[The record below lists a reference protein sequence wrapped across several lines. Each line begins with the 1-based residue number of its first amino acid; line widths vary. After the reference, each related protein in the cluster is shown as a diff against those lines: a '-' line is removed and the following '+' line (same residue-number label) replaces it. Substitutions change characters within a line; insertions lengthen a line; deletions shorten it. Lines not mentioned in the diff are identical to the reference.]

1 MPPATKKPAEPE
13 SDKWEGTRALSG
25 DRVHLAIKVTD
36 KWGDVFVST
45 DVGYETSPLP
55 GESAEACYTRCK
67 NTVNT
72 MYGQRH
78 AEVRRALD
86 K

>member
-1 MPPATKKPAEPE
+1 MAKPKEPPAEDPWDGPVAQV
-13 SDKWEGTRALSG
+13 R
-25 DRVHLAIKVTD
+25 DRVHLAIKVTN

-55 GESAEACYTRCK
+55 GESAQACYERCK
-67 NTVNT
+67 STVNT
-72 MYGQRH
+72 MYTLRH